1 MHGLAKFLAF
11 MAVIGALVVCMVIP
25 DAIGDPPPV
34 IITPGKDSQVF
45 RPETPGYLIKKN
57 RDQVGEFMQVPPPS
71 PESGEQE
78 KKKDDK
84 SKEQEGNPK

>member
-57 RDQVGEFMQVPPPS
+57 RDQVGEYMQVPAPPS
-71 PESGEQE
+71 EPE

>member
-1 MHGLAKFLAF
+1 MQRLTRLLAINLLGSLLLVALLPGT
-11 MAVIGALVVCMVIP
+11 AGAP
-25 DAIGDPPPV
+25 PPPV
-34 IITPGKDSQVF
+34 IITPGKDAQVF

-57 RDQVGEFMQVPPPS
+57 RDQVGEYMQVPPPS

-84 SKEQEGNPK
+84 STEQEGNPK